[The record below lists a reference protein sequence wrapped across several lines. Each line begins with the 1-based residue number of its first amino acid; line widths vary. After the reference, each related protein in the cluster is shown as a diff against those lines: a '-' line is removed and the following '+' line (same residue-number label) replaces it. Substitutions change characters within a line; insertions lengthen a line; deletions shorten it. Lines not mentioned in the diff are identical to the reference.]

1 MLDSPGLCCLRWQCL
16 LLCFTASA
24 PHKQPSTDLNLEEVM
39 LSGISGGPCLQ
50 ELGGLLALR
59 EEDLTVGK
67 LSHSCRKDCGSE
79 AITGGP
85 ENELWWLWSV
95 EFQQGILGQTF

>member
-1 MLDSPGLCCLRWQCL
+1 MAMFAVVFHGKCSTQ
-16 LLCFTASA
+16 TALHRLKLGRSDA
-24 PHKQPSTDLNLEEVM
+24 FRDKWWSMPTEV
-39 LSGISGGPCLQ
+39 
-50 ELGGLLALR
+50 EGLLASR

-95 EFQQGILGQTF
+95 EFQQGILGQTL